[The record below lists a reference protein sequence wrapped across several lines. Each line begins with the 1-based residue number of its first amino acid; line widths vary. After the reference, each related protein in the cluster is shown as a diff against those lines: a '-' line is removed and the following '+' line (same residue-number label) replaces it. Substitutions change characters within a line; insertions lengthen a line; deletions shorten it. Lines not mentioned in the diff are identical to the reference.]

1 MQGILQGQSNCFNVA
16 TLPPQVTN
24 LVLSQSPGTITGS
37 FNGVDAAWPGLV
49 TRYRIVYKAGGM
61 PVDVYD
67 GDAIN
72 VQPQGLPI
80 YTFTISG
87 LSNGVSYG
95 VRVFVRGPEGFQTSE
110 IAQGTITPVAG
121 LQASSLPVGSK
132 IKFAVGGVDY
142 NWLIVNVGNPD
153 AGMYDASCNG
163 VWLLIENIYELRPWN
178 SSILNDYEN
187 SEINAYLNGDF
198 YNLIES
204 GVQSQIVQAKIPYR
218 AGNGNS
224 NVVNTG
230 TNGLTVKVFFLSGN
244 EVGFTQ
250 QNVNIQLPN
259 IGAKLEYFLE
269 GNGDG
274 TSDNI
279 RISYFNG
286 NANIWWTRTPYTS
299 NSVKVWTI
307 YTNGRSNA
315 ADSSYSY
322 GNRPALIL
330 PLNFMRETT
339 PNSDGSYSPI

>member
-72 VQPQGLPI
+72 VQAQGLPI

-121 LQASSLPVGSK
+121 IAANTLPIGSK
-132 IKFAVGGVDY
+132 IKFAVGGVYY
-142 NWLIVNVGNPD
+142 NWLIINIGNPD
-153 AGMYDASCNG
+153 TGMYDASCNG
-163 VWLLIENIYELRPWN
+163 IWLLMENIYNQQQWN
-178 SSILNDYEN
+178 STNVNNYAN
-187 SEINAYLNGDF
+187 STINADLNGDF

-204 GVQSQIVQAKIPYR
+204 GVQSQIVQAKIPYV
-218 AGNGNS
+218 NGI
-224 NVVNTG
+224 G
-230 TNGLTVKVFFLSGN
+230 TSPVSIGSNGLSVKVFLLSGY
-244 EVGFTQ
+244 ELGWT
-250 QNVNIQLPN
+250 
-259 IGAKLEYFLE
+259 
-269 GNGDG
+269 
-274 TSDNI
+274 TSDFEFPI
-279 RISYFNG
+279 DGSVLSYFDGISITNTKRIAYY
-286 NANIWWTRTPYTS
+286 NNEANFWWLRSPLG
-299 NSVKVWTI
+299 NSVSVFYVSKI
-307 YTNGRSNA
+307 GGF
-315 ADSSYSY
+315 SYDQATRNY
-322 GNRPALIL
+322 GLRPSLIV
-330 PLNFMRETT
+330 PLNFLVNPN
-339 PNSDGSYSPI
+339 PNSDGSYNPAI